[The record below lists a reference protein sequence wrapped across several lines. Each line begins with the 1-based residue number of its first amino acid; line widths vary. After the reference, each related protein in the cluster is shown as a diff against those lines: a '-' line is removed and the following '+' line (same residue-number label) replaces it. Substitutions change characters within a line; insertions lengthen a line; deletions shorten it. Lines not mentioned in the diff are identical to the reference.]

1 MELEGLK
8 EAERGGVVAA
18 VVLLLLLRVGTC
30 SSVQR
35 WSGAAAYVSLS
46 NADRSAASL
55 LTARREHQAE
65 REMAQGG
72 GDHLD

>member
-1 MELEGLK
+1 MAEGSW
-8 EAERGGVVAA
+8 EGGV
-18 VVLLLLLRVGTC
+18 LLHVGTC

-35 WSGAAAYVSLS
+35 WRAAAAYVSLS

-65 REMAQGG
+65 WEMAQGG

>member
-1 MELEGLK
+1 M
-8 EAERGGVVAA
+8 
-18 VVLLLLLRVGTC
+18 VLLHVGTC

-35 WSGAAAYVSLS
+35 WRAAAADVSLS
-46 NADRSAASL
+46 NADRSAASR

-65 REMAQGG
+65 WEMAQGG